1 MKPLWTLADL
11 VDLHYFFQLDE
22 TVRRTA
28 GEAALVKRD
37 RMIYLAKIEP
47 QLGRVEEVPHR
58 LLVRKW
64 LTMRR
69 LQHRR
74 DQDEGAPLP
83 GAVWR
88 EVTVLSRV
96 LIFLCALAA
105 GFGLAGSL
113 LFYTGTTPVNVAVY
127 LGLFVGLQLVV
138 LAVQG
143 LLLGYRRL
151 RRIPMESTVVYLFVG
166 RALLRILDGLRRR
179 VARTM
184 TGTQRLDLAALAG
197 SIRQRKELAALLIW
211 PAFILAQLGGIGFNL
226 GVIVATLAKV
236 AFADIAFA
244 WQSSLSITADL
255 IASLVR
261 WVALPWS
268 WAVDHGY
275 PGLAQIE
282 GSQMVLKEG
291 MAHLASGD
299 LVAWWPFLVWA
310 VAVYGLAPRCLL
322 LVLGALRQRRALEQ
336 LHFATLA
343 IRPLIQRMTAPRLD
357 TVGHKD
363 GAGPR
368 AAQSAHPVTPTAT
381 GPAVTAPIQPATAA
395 EPYAG
400 SGRLILLLP
409 DELADADVQSAL
421 VDLLAPMQGAR
432 IEWLRHGVPGVSD
445 EESLAP
451 VGVAAAEG
459 SLDGVMVV
467 QEAWQPPLR
476 ETGHFLRILRQMAG
490 ETTTLTLLLVGR
502 PQGAEVLTPVDAEAE
517 RIWRLNI
524 QALGDPR
531 IEVRPLVHS

>member
-28 GEAALVKRD
+28 GEAALIKRD

-47 QLGRVEEVPHR
+47 HLGRAEEVPHR

-74 DQDEGAPLP
+74 DQDDGAPLP

-138 LAVQG
+138 LAFQG

-166 RALLRILDGLRRR
+166 RALLRILDSLRRR

-184 TGTQRLDLAALAG
+184 TGTQRLDLAAIAG

-244 WQSSLSITADL
+244 WQSSLSISADL
-255 IASLVR
+255 IVSLVR
-261 WVALPWS
+261 WIALPWS
-268 WAVDHGY
+268 WAVDRGY

-322 LVLGALRQRRALEQ
+322 LVLGVLRQRRSLEH

-343 IRPLIQRMTAPRLD
+343 IRPLIQRMTAPRVE
-357 TVGHKD
+357 TSGYKEHSEPKMVN
-363 GAGPR
+363 PT
-368 AAQSAHPVTPTAT
+368 TPTAT
-381 GPAVTAPIQPATAA
+381 GPVVTVSVQPVTAT
-395 EPYAG
+395 EPNAG

-409 DELADADVQSAL
+409 DELADIDVRPAL

-476 ETGHFLRILRQMAG
+476 ETGHFFRILRRLAG
-490 ETTTLTLLLVGR
+490 ESTMLTILLVGR
-502 PQGAEVLTPVDAEAE
+502 PQGASVLTPVDAEAE
-517 RIWRLNI
+517 RIWRLTI

-531 IEVRPLVHS
+531 IEVRPLVHL